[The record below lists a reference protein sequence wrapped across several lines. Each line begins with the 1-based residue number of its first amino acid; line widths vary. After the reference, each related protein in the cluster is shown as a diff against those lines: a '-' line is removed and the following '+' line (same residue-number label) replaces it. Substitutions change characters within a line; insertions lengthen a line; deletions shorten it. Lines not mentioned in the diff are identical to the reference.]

1 MIKFLVAF
9 DRNARKFLSGFCV
22 LALFMMVAFTIY
34 TVFMRY
40 VFGNPPVWGDL
51 MTVLS
56 NIWLVFIA
64 LSLTVREKEH
74 IALNLLYSRLPSTAG
89 FAIQQLWTGLI
100 CAIGGLICIYGYE
113 VADTMFGK
121 YWEMWYFVWEDGG
134 FVFKPNY
141 MPKKFPMMIL
151 PLSGALIF
159 VGALV
164 AMFEDI
170 TRYKK
175 GTFELAGGSGSTGG
189 A

>member
-1 MIKFLVAF
+1 MIEFLVAF
-9 DRNARKFLSGFCV
+9 DRGARKFLSGFCV
-22 LALFMMVAFTIY
+22 LALFLMVAFTIY

-40 VFGNPPVWGDL
+40 VFWDPPVWGDL

-74 IALNLLYSRLPSTAG
+74 IALNLLYSRLPPAAG
-89 FAIQQLWTGLI
+89 FAVQQLWTGLI
-100 CAIGGLICIYGYE
+100 CAVGAVICIYGYK

-121 YWEMWYFVWEDGG
+121 YWEMWYFVWEDGW

-141 MPKKFPMMIL
+141 MPKKYPMMIL
-151 PLSGALIF
+151 PLTGALVFI
-159 VGALV
+159 GALV
-164 AMFEDI
+164 AMIEDI
-170 TRYKK
+170 VRFKK
-175 GTFELAGGSGSTGG
+175 GTFKLAGGGGSTGG